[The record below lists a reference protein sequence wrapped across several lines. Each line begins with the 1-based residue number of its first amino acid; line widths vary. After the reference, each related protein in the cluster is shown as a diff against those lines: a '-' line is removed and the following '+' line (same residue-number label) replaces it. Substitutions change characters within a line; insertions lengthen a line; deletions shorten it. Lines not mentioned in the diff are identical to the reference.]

1 MQPLLHS
8 RIERLESPQIRNFLT
23 ELCLGAEFPTAHEPC
38 YTVDNLL
45 VLVLQLHNRSLTLN
59 HFPLPGSSLTL
70 QMQQL
75 HGPLHCLAREIA
87 VNRGIQ
93 IGQFDGRAFLT
104 FLKAAYC
111 MPKKSRPRRIFQLR
125 SRY

>member
-1 MQPLLHS
+1 MQTLLHS
-8 RIERLESPQIRNFLT
+8 RIELLESPQIRSFLE
-23 ELCLGAEFPTAHEPC
+23 ELCFGAGFPTVHEPC
-38 YTVDNLL
+38 CTVDNLL

-75 HGPLHCLAREIA
+75 DGTLHCLAREIA

-93 IGQFDGRAFLT
+93 IGGFDGKAFLT
-104 FLKAAYC
+104 FLKAAYSAP
-111 MPKKSRPRRIFQLR
+111 MKSRKRRIPQLR
-125 SRY
+125 SCY